1 MFTLYHIEGKKWGMT
16 EQKLERRLWQ
26 QNLKIDD
33 VSNVITCGNLDMA
46 ADMERDLNIRDGYG
60 WNESRDYR
68 NVIKWRRCSW
78 TAEDA
83 LRGAIKGGQTAVLSG
98 QLQSIC
104 SMGGKVGGKI
114 AGRLQSQK
122 EYICP
127 TCNRKGRGNRFVSHI
142 KNCTI

>member
-16 EQKLERRLWQ
+16 GQKLERRLWQ
-26 QNLKIDD
+26 QNLKIDN

-68 NVIKWRRCSW
+68 NIIKNRKNNF
-78 TAEDA
+78 TKEGTLKGA
-83 LRGAIKGGQTAVLSG
+83 LKGGKSAVLSG

-104 SMGGKVGGKI
+104 SSGGKVGGKI
-114 AGRLQSQK
+114 AGKIQSQI
-122 EYICP
+122 ERVCP
-127 TCNRKGRGNRFVSHI
+127 NCKRIGRGNRFVAHI
-142 KNCTI
+142 KNCK